1 MKEERR
7 KQMENLI
14 AQRQNI
20 TMEELRSIFDVSM
33 NTIRS
38 DVAYLVESGAV
49 EKVYGGVRI
58 VPRQQVPLFVHR
70 MNVATDAK
78 RLIARCAESLIN
90 DGDKIYIDAGT
101 TTMHLIDC
109 LSPGKHVTVL
119 TRSLYVMSRA
129 CENPNVELIVLP
141 GIVNRRTNSVADV
154 STLDFLEQYQFDKA
168 FMGVSGISP
177 QGRLNVSTY
186 IEYELKRSA
195 LHRSRQTYLLADM
208 DKFGSTALMSY
219 GEVTELTG
227 VGTDRE
233 EPEFAAL
240 CEKGGVRLYI
250 APK

>member
-7 KQMENLI
+7 KRMENLI
-14 AQRQNI
+14 AQRQTI

-58 VPRQQVPLFVHR
+58 APRQQVPLFVHR

-78 RLIARCAESLIN
+78 RQIARCAESLID

-227 VGTDRE
+227 VVTDRE
-233 EPEFAAL
+233 EPEFASL